1 MFLGSLQATR
11 AMCTTPSVMVI
22 GTRAPSGCAFPR
34 EERCCTGITCVQKRL
49 PILITNLEN
58 KTEHSQHPEIHS
70 TRKRIAIDTA
80 NTTECLPRARRR
92 SPTIAHC
99 QEWFSALVRRH
110 CSLDFCSSESMCP
123 RKRLRHFWCAH
134 CKKSGMYTSFSVFHD
149 FVKKSLKTY

>member
-1 MFLGSLQATR
+1 MFFGSLQATR
-11 AMCTTPSVMVI
+11 AMCATPSVMVI
-22 GTRAPSGCAFPR
+22 GTRTPSVCAFPR

-110 CSLDFCSSESMCP
+110 NILDFFPVRTCARGKGWNAFGALTVNKHLECTNP
-123 RKRLRHFWCAH
+123 IGHFL
-134 CKKSGMYTSFSVFHD
+134 MI
-149 FVKKSLKTY
+149 L